1 MPKET
6 FWNSATAIEND
17 GVSEPVLTV
26 AWGSDDSNVYLN
38 GVAFDASGIDR
49 LMSTLRRASGKDRVV
64 HVTLRADTDAY
75 SAAMEVAAD
84 RVRAL
89 NGELRTAVELTERL
103 NGRA

>member
-6 FWNSATAIEND
+6 FWNSATAVEND

-26 AWGSDDSNVYLN
+26 TWGDGKPVYLN

-49 LMSTLRRASGKDRVV
+49 LMTTLRRASGKDRVV

-75 SAAMEVAAD
+75 TAAMDVAAQ
-84 RVRAL
+84 RVRDL
-89 NGELRTAVELTERL
+89 NNELRTAIELTAQL
-103 NGRA
+103 NAS